1 MKSPLTCQVEGW
13 SNSVVAKTR
22 TEAFKNNQKRM
33 QSDNPFGFGKKSTTC
48 FFCSFES
55 RLSYNKNMIGI
66 MSDSHDNLAAI
77 NKAVGIFN
85 QADCSLVIH
94 AGDIIAPFAAQVL
107 RKLKCP
113 VKAVFGNCDGEKEG
127 LIKVFK
133 DLGEIKPAPFRFI
146 QDNRCFIVSHY
157 PLEDVQQEVDI
168 IVFGHTHRSQVSQ
181 QGELLVINPGETG
194 GWVKGVCT
202 VVLLEAEKMSADII
216 IL

>member
-1 MKSPLTCQVEGW
+1 LYILMKSPLTCQVRGW
-13 SNSVVAKTR
+13 LSLIVAEMNLKKEKSSRITCA
-22 TEAFKNNQKRM
+22 T
-33 QSDNPFGFGKKSTTC
+33 FGKIIGGRLFYALKA
-48 FFCSFES
+48 
-55 RLSYNKNMIGI
+55 RLSYNNNMIGI
-66 MSDSHDNLAAI
+66 MSDSHDNLVAI
-77 NKAVGIFN
+77 NKAIDIFN
-85 QADCSLVIH
+85 RADCSLVIH
-94 AGDIIAPFAAQVL
+94 AGDIIAPFAAQEL

-113 VKAVFGNCDGEKEG
+113 VKAVFGNCDGEKDG

-133 DLGEIKPAPFRFI
+133 DLGEIKPAPFSFI
-146 QDNRCFIVSHY
+146 EDNRRFIVSHY
-157 PLEDVQQEVDI
+157 PLEDVQEEADI